1 AELAQCGEMEVDGSI
16 SDAASPKVGYE
27 RVPQAVQERATEQ
40 DRDPARPGVHV
51 DLVDAG
57 TVHVGRI
64 EDQLARLLAV
74 GHPYAVQLQQA
85 THDLHIPDAW
95 HVVEAARRL
104 AEQRRDHRLRYEVL
118 GTPHPDLALERRIA
132 VDDEKVIRRS
142 VAAHGVGQR
151 SLPDRAGVPVR
162 AAAARWGCAPR
173 GSRGRPPCGI
183 PSAGAE
189 PAGEA

>member
-1 AELAQCGEMEVDGSI
+1 GGVAQLRHALGQHCRQEDLFGRADARVGQFELGSVQAIGGGDVQALGGLLHLGAELAQCGEMEVDGSI
-16 SDAASPKVGYE
+16 SDAASAKVGYE

-64 EDQLARLLAV
+64 EDQLARLVAV

-95 HVVEAARRL
+95 HVVEATLRL
-104 AEQRRDHRLRYEVL
+104 AEQRRYHRLRYEVL
-118 GTPHPDLALERRIA
+118 
-132 VDDEKVIRRS
+132 
-142 VAAHGVGQR
+142 
-151 SLPDRAGVPVR
+151 
-162 AAAARWGCAPR
+162 
-173 GSRGRPPCGI
+173 
-183 PSAGAE
+183 
-189 PAGEA
+189 